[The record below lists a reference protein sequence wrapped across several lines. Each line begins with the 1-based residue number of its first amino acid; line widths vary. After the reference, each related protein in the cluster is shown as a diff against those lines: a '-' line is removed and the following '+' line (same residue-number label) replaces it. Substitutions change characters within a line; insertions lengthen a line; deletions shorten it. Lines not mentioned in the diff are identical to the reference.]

1 MLSFVI
7 PLIITAV
14 LLIAAVFLYKML
26 FPPVEDAGQVSI
38 KEVGGNSHVTLKV
51 HQPGDDQSSSHLPA
65 PVFYP
70 ETPATRSPRQASFPF
85 IQLILLTSVGY
96 LLYVNQDLIAEKIP
110 ADIIRPGD
118 ENKPEKQALSLAE
131 VDGHTVVEGINWIKI
146 VATGTDGIPFE
157 GWVSELAIQKEPPK
171 ENKAA
176 DEFMKKVG
184 MQTNKERLQN
194 IKHIRKVNEALDTAL
209 KDFRPKKN

>member
-7 PLIITAV
+7 PLIITVV
-14 LLIAAVFLYKML
+14 LLIAAVFLYRML
-26 FPPVEDAGQVSI
+26 YPPVEDAGQVSI

-51 HQPGDDQSSSHLPA
+51 HQPATDQVPPQPD
-65 PVFYP
+65 PVYYP
-70 ETPATRSPRQASFPF
+70 ENPPTRSPRQASFPVV
-85 IQLILLTSVGY
+85 QLILLAAVGY
-96 LLYVNQDLIAEKIP
+96 LLYVNQELIAEKVP
-110 ADIIRPGD
+110 AVINEPAA
-118 ENKPEKQALSLAE
+118 NTMAEKQTLSLAE
-131 VDGHTVVEGINWIKI
+131 VEGHTVVEGINWIKI

-184 MQTNKERLQN
+184 LQTNKERLQN
-194 IKHIRKVNEALDTAL
+194 VKNIRKVNEALDTAL